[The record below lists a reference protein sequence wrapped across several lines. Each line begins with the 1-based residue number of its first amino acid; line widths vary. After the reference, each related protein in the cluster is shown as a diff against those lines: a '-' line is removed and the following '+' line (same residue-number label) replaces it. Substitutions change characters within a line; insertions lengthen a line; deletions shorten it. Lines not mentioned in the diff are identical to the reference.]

1 MTNSP
6 PLTPLSS
13 EATHDSR
20 RDRFTNRPIPSVAV
34 CPAGYA
40 APARFL
46 QLTHPEDLALLSQ
59 LAGQLLQDPLAVKR
73 LSDRVV
79 ELVHQDLMHQQE
91 RSHGYGRRR

>member
-1 MTNSP
+1 MTNSS
-6 PLTPLSS
+6 PLTPLGS
-13 EATHDSR
+13 EAT
-20 RDRFTNRPIPSVAV
+20 RDRLLPPVTVR
-34 CPAGYA
+34 PAGYA

-79 ELVHQDLMHQQE
+79 ELLHQDLVQQQE
-91 RSHGYGRRR
+91 RSRGYGRRR

>member
-1 MTNSP
+1 LKVLFLGSTSFEGKPKNKGSRVIP
-6 PLTPLSS
+6 LLKNLPYLTPLGS
-13 EATHDSR
+13 EAARDS
-20 RDRFTNRPIPSVAV
+20 TIPSVAV

-59 LAGQLLQDPLAVKR
+59 LAGQLLQDPLAVRR

-79 ELVHQDLMHQQE
+79 ELLH
-91 RSHGYGRRR
+91 